1 MTHAYLVKRYKK
13 FAYKSTVIRSYILL
27 YFLIDGKYVAE
38 VEPELS
44 VRS

>member
-27 YFLIDGKYVAE
+27 YFLIDRKYVAA
-38 VEPELS
+38 VELEFIVKS
-44 VRS
+44 